1 MCGIFGIINT
11 NKRPVDQKE
20 LKAGIKKIQHRGP
33 DGNGLCLIG
42 HVGMAACRLA
52 IMDKSDDS
60 IQPFVKR
67 NLILTFNGTIYNYRK
82 LRKKLQ
88 ALGVEFKTTG
98 DTELVLEAYAMW
110 GKKCLTKFN
119 GMWAIAILDRDKNQ
133 LFLARDRF
141 GIKPLYYTNCKNQF
155 SFASEIKA
163 FSSLEDW
170 EASPDL
176 DTISKYL
183 VYGMQDF
190 GQFTMF
196 KNCYHLP
203 AGHCAEYQIEHNELI
218 IEQYYSPSA
227 EQNNTLSK
235 EECVEKLSSLL
246 KDSIKLR
253 AVSDT
258 RIGASLSGGI
268 DSSSIVGFLSGMI
281 RNPSSFSVVFPHEIT
296 IDESLYVHDV
306 VKAAKADSVFIS
318 PSMEDIWKAM
328 DRLVYIQDEPFS
340 SASIIAQYFLFKSVS
355 ETGIQVMLDGQGA
368 DEILC
373 GYDVFLASALK
384 NIDDPFNKS
393 DFLWEVLK
401 NSGVSI
407 QEAISRTIGQRI
419 KSTRRKP
426 SWLIPHISPIEP
438 IEDAHTSETSQ
449 RLLTKMGLQALL
461 HYADRNSMAFGI
473 ENRVPF
479 LDYRLVNFCLS
490 LHDDQKIVNGHRKWL
505 LKEGAKS
512 VLPKSVYQ
520 RKDKIGFETPQK
532 KWMKQ
537 NRKFVREELEQSVK
551 QLGGIIDQSI
561 LKSNLNEDIIW
572 RILLL
577 RKWQSAFNINF

>member
-33 DGNGLCLIG
+33 NGNGLCVSG

-52 IMDKSDDS
+52 IMDKSDAS

-67 NLILTFNGTIYNYRK
+67 KLILTFNGTIYNYK
-82 LRKKLQ
+82 ELRKELE
-88 ALGVEFKTTG
+88 ALGAEFDTNG
-98 DTELVLEAYAMW
+98 DTEVVLEAYSMW
-110 GKKCLTKFN
+110 GQKCLQKFN
-119 GMWAIAILDRDKNQ
+119 GMWAIAIYDLDKQ
-133 LFLARDRF
+133 KIFFARDRF

-163 FSSLEDW
+163 FTALEDW
-170 EASPDL
+170 ESHSNME
-176 DTISKYL
+176 TVGKYL

-190 GQFTMF
+190 GSDTMF
-196 KNCYHLP
+196 KGCHHLP
-203 AGHCAEYQIEHNELI
+203 AGHSAEYHIESDEML

-227 EQNNTLSK
+227 EQSNPLS
-235 EECVEKLSSLL
+235 EDECIAKFSALL
-246 KDSIKLR
+246 KDSIRLR

-268 DSSSIVGFLSGMI
+268 DSSSIVGFLSRMI
-281 RNPSSFSVVFPHEIT
+281 RDPQSFSVVFPHET
-296 IDESLYVHDV
+296 IDESIYIHDV
-306 VKAAKADSVFIS
+306 VKSAKADSIFIS
-318 PSMEDIWKAM
+318 PSMEEIWQTM
-328 DRLVYIQDEPFS
+328 DQLVYIQDEPFS
-340 SASIIAQYFLFKSVS
+340 SASIGAQYLLFKSVH
-355 ETGIQVMLDGQGA
+355 ETGVQVMLDGQGA

-373 GYDVFLASALK
+373 GYESFLASALK
-384 NIDDPFNKS
+384 NIDDPLDKS
-393 DFLWEVLK
+393 VYLWEIFK

-407 QEAISRTIGQRI
+407 PEAASKMLAQKIRS
-419 KSTRRKP
+419 KSRKP
-426 SWLIPHISPIEP
+426 TWLMPDINPIEQ
-438 IEDAHTSETSQ
+438 IEDFNTSDTSK

-479 LDYRLVNFCLS
+479 LDYRLVDFCLS
-490 LHDDQKIVNGHRKWL
+490 LHDNQKIINGHRKWL
-505 LKEGAKS
+505 LKESAKA
-512 VLPKSVYQ
+512 VLPKSVYN

-532 KWMKQ
+532 KWMNQ
-537 NRKFVREELEQSVK
+537 NRQFVKNELTKAVK
-551 QLGGIIDQSI
+551 HLAEIIDPSI
-561 LKSNLNEDIIW
+561 LKSNLDEDIIW

-577 RKWQSAFNINF
+577 SKWKSAFNINL